1 MRRQALGQLAG
12 ATVLVLA
19 AIAVASM
26 AQAQERGTQLTPPQ
40 DLVLVNKDIGEERW
54 AIALDLR
61 TGTATGNVFQRNG
74 GPTSFIWCSARTVEL
89 AADPKET
96 NYTLDCWGADACPS
110 PPCAIGSWHLL
121 PGPFPLPGSFLF
133 SP

>member
-1 MRRQALGQLAG
+1 M
-12 ATVLVLA
+12 LA
-19 AIAVASM
+19 AICVASVDK
-26 AQAQERGTQLTPPQ
+26 AQERGTQLTPPQ
-40 DLVLVNKDIGEERW
+40 DLVLVNKDVGDQRW

-61 TGTATGNVFQRNG
+61 TGTATGNVFRRNG
-74 GPTSFIWCSARTVEL
+74 GPTSFIWCSATKVEL

-110 PPCAIGSWHLL
+110 PPCAIDSWSRI
-121 PGPFPLPGSFLF
+121 PESPVDLPGSFLF